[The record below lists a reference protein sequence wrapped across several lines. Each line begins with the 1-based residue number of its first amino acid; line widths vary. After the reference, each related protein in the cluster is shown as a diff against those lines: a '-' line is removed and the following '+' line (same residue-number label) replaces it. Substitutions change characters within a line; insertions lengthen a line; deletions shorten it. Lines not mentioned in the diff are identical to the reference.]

1 MKSESPDK
9 LILSHL
15 NINSILN
22 KFDEVKFVIATNV
35 DVISLSETKCD
46 NSFPVAQFFNREFWN
61 SLQT

>member
-22 KFDEVKFVIATNV
+22 KFDDVKFVIDNNV

-46 NSFPVAQFFNREFWN
+46 NS
-61 SLQT
+61 LTK